1 MVLPGTLGRAAAV
14 VGIGPTSGLT
24 AVAEALLAKRGCQRI
39 DRAEMPEAVRAAA
52 EFRGLFCTERTICP
66 RKAGV

>member
-1 MVLPGTLGRAAAV
+1 MLSGTLGRAAPI

-24 AVAEALLAKRGCQRI
+24 AAAEALLAKRGYERI

-52 EFRGLFCTERTICP
+52 GFRELCPERTICP